1 LSLAVI
7 TNGVMA
13 GRILEAHPNPIYSIL
28 HIEGGN
34 VIATGDDEGMIR
46 IWDLRAAP
54 KGKKHA
60 ICMEFKEKEFGT
72 VS

>member
-1 LSLAVI
+1 MSLAVI

-13 GRILEAHPNPIYSIL
+13 GRILEAHSDPIYSIL

-46 IWDLRAAP
+46 IWDLRVVP
-54 KGKKHA
+54 RGKKHV